1 MDPDERRAANVP
13 HAEAV
18 PFDLARLAE
27 YEGVVVASPSIHHLE
42 QAGAALTGDAKVL
55 VEKPLSTTTD
65 GLDSLLSLGANRLM
79 VGYNLRLHQPV
90 AQLVS
95 WLHAGRVGRP
105 VGVRVWFGHYLP
117 SWRPG
122 TDYRATYS
130 AQARL
135 GGGILLDAIHELDI
149 LIWMLGPQFEVV
161 GAVVDRL
168 GNLDIDVEDTVR
180 ALLTHPEGVVVDV
193 ELDYL
198 SRRYRRGIEV
208 LGEEGS
214 LRLDWAAAQL
224 KLEHDGMAET
234 LAVDVPVDR
243 SYELEAQAFL
253 AFIRGQGVPPVDG
266 PTGAASTRLAEQI
279 RESAR

>member
-1 MDPDERRAANVP
+1 
-13 HAEAV
+13 
-18 PFDLARLAE
+18 
-27 YEGVVVASPSIHHLE
+27 
-42 QAGAALTGDAKVL
+42 
-55 VEKPLSTTTD
+55 
-65 GLDSLLSLGANRLM
+65 
-79 VGYNLRLHQPV
+79 
-90 AQLVS
+90 
-95 WLHAGRVGRP
+95 
-105 VGVRVWFGHYLP
+105 
-117 SWRPG
+117 
-122 TDYRATYS
+122 
-130 AQARL
+130 L

-224 KLEHDGMAET
+224 KLEHDGMAEM